1 MTMPIE
7 AHELREK
14 LEVWRPTE
22 VDDGQ
27 GGSSTALVRVA
38 RPDPPS
44 SRDTVRAKV
53 SQPAAVEQI
62 EAQQAGSSLTMIVHF
77 KPTVDV
83 RRGDEL
89 RRADGDKLRV
99 KFTIHPSEPVYL
111 RADCEQIQSEGDREL
126 P

>member
-1 MTMPIE
+1 MTIPIS
-7 AHELREK
+7 ADELREK

-27 GGSSTALVRVA
+27 GGSSTELVRIG
-38 RPDPPS
+38 
-44 SRDTVRAKV
+44 THVRAKV
-53 SQPAAVEQI
+53 SQPAAAEQI
-62 EAQQAGSSLTMIVHF
+62 EAQQAGSTMTMIVHLR
-77 KPTVDV
+77 PDADV

-99 KFTIHPSEPVYL
+99 KYTIHPSDPVYL

>member
-1 MTMPIE
+1 MTIPIG

-27 GGSSTALVRVA
+27 GGSTVQLTRVG
-38 RPDPPS
+38 
-44 SRDTVRAKV
+44 TYVRAKV
-53 SQPAAVEQI
+53 SQPAAAEQI
-62 EAQQAGSSLTMIVHF
+62 EAQQAGTTMTLIVHLR
-77 KPTVDV
+77 PDADV

-89 RRADGDKLRV
+89 RRADGDKLRA
-99 KFTIHPSEPVYL
+99 KYTIHPSEPEYL
-111 RADCEQIQSEGDREL
+111 RADCEQIQSEGQREL

>member
-1 MTMPIE
+1 MIPLG

-14 LEVWRPTE
+14 LTVWRPTT

-27 GGSSTALVRVA
+27 GGSSTVLVQVE
-38 RPDPPS
+38 RPDPPAA
-44 SRDTVRAKV
+44 RAYVRAKV

-62 EAQQAGSSLTMIVHF
+62 EAQQAGSSLTMIVHV
-77 KPTVDV
+77 KPTADV

-89 RRADGDKLRV
+89 RRPDGDRLRV
-99 KFTIHPSEPVYL
+99 KYTVHPSEPVYL
-111 RADCEQIQSEGDREL
+111 RVDCEQIQSEGQREL